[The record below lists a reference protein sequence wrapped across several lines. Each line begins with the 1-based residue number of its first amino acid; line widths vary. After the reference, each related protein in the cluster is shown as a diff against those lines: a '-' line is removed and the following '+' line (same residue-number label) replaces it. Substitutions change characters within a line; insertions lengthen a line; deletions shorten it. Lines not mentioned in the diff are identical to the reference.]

1 MASIVDGWVL
11 PSAQCH
17 VLRLW
22 YCTMVNVQ
30 AARAAAARPRQL
42 AASTMWPWQSPF
54 PGCLLAT
61 SSRLSWTRPAACQAH
76 HSTDV
81 PLNNNNNN
89 INYNLCLSVNLICRK
104 KQRQLQ
110 QNDHLRNILSVS
122 QKRFALQNLG
132 FCQTAHW
139 HLTSYWQLKKMK
151 QILDFFIERPT
162 VFFKALGTTTSD
174 LVNMVKSRSPASA
187 KEYFAISKYNIP

>member
-1 MASIVDGWVL
+1 MASMDDGWVL

-54 PGCLLAT
+54 PGCLLAS

-81 PLNNNNNN
+81 PLNNNNNKNNNN

-110 QNDHLRNILSVS
+110 QNDHLR
-122 QKRFALQNLG
+122 KRLAFVKLHTL
-132 FCQTAHW
+132 HW
-139 HLTSYWQLKKMK
+139 HFTSHWTKWNKLSSFLSRKTNSLFWEGYLTQPQVSLK
-151 QILDFFIERPT
+151 
-162 VFFKALGTTTSD
+162 V
-174 LVNMVKSRSPASA
+174 
-187 KEYFAISKYNIP
+187 

>member
-1 MASIVDGWVL
+1 MASMDDGWVL

-30 AARAAAARPRQL
+30 AASAAAARPRQL

-54 PGCLLAT
+54 PGCLLA
-61 SSRLSWTRPAACQAH
+61 SSSLSWTRPAACQAH

-81 PLNNNNNN
+81 PLNNNNNKNNNN

-110 QNDHLRNILSVS
+110 QNDHLR
-122 QKRFALQNLG
+122 KRLAFVKLHTL
-132 FCQTAHW
+132 HW
-139 HLTSYWQLKKMK
+139 HFTSHWTKWNKLSSFLSRKTNSLFWEGYLTQPQVSLK
-151 QILDFFIERPT
+151 
-162 VFFKALGTTTSD
+162 V
-174 LVNMVKSRSPASA
+174 
-187 KEYFAISKYNIP
+187 

>member
-1 MASIVDGWVL
+1 MDDGWVL

-30 AARAAAARPRQL
+30 AASAAAARPRQL

-54 PGCLLAT
+54 PGCLLAS

-89 INYNLCLSVNLICRK
+89 NINYNLYLSVNLICRK

-110 QNDHLRNILSVS
+110 QNDHLRKRLAFVKLHTLHCIGILHHIE
-122 QKRFALQNLG
+122 QNEINCL
-132 FCQTAHW
+132 A
-139 HLTSYWQLKKMK
+139 
-151 QILDFFIERPT
+151 FFLERPT
-162 VFFKALGTTTSD
+162 VFFGKAIWHNHKCLWRFSFSLDGQKQ
-174 LVNMVKSRSPASA
+174 VFCFRKGIFCN
-187 KEYFAISKYNIP
+187 F

>member
-1 MASIVDGWVL
+1 MDDGWVL

-30 AARAAAARPRQL
+30 AASAAAVRPRQL

-54 PGCLLAT
+54 PGCLLA
-61 SSRLSWTRPAACQAH
+61 SSSLSWTRPAACQAH

-110 QNDHLRNILSVS
+110 QNDHLRKYKKV
-122 QKRFALQNLG
+122 G
-132 FCQTAHW
+132 FCQTAYITLHW
-139 HLTSYWQLKKMK
+139 HFTSHWTKWNKLSSFLSRKTNSLFWKGYLTQPQVSLK
-151 QILDFFIERPT
+151 
-162 VFFKALGTTTSD
+162 V
-174 LVNMVKSRSPASA
+174 
-187 KEYFAISKYNIP
+187 

>member
-1 MASIVDGWVL
+1 MVGCCPVPSVTSWGCGIVQWSMYRQ
-11 PSAQCH
+11 PA
-17 VLRLW
+17 VLRPGPGS
-22 YCTMVNVQ
+22 Q
-30 AARAAAARPRQL
+30 QPAARSQQL

-54 PGCLLAT
+54 PGCLLA
-61 SSRLSWTRPAACQAH
+61 SSSLSWTRPAACQAH

-89 INYNLCLSVNLICRK
+89 NNINYNLCLSVNLICRDSFNK
-104 KQRQLQ
+104 MISWK
-110 QNDHLRNILSVS
+110 ILSVS

-139 HLTSYWQLKKMK
+139 HLSSHWQLKKMK

-162 VFFKALGTTTSD
+162 GFCEG
-174 LVNMVKSRSPASA
+174 SRHNH
-187 KEYFAISKYNIP
+187 KCL

>member
-1 MASIVDGWVL
+1 MVGCCPVPSVTSWGCGIVQWSMYRQPAL
-11 PSAQCH
+11 
-17 VLRLW
+17 LRPGPGS
-22 YCTMVNVQ
+22 Q
-30 AARAAAARPRQL
+30 QL

-54 PGCLLAT
+54 PGCLLA
-61 SSRLSWTRPAACQAH
+61 SSSLSWTRPAACQAH

-139 HLTSYWQLKKMK
+139 HLTSHWQLEKMK
-151 QILDFFIERPT
+151 QILDFFIGRPT
-162 VFFKALGTTTSD
+162 GFCEG
-174 LVNMVKSRSPASA
+174 SRHNH
-187 KEYFAISKYNIP
+187 KCL